1 MPRKTSPPQKTSPLK
16 LHTLRD
22 DLVTY
27 IFGLATESKLSPVE
41 FREKVLIKLL
51 TGNDATNKISNR
63 VLDQWLNKKNLS
75 ATNKNFNALSNVASL
90 HQDEDAQMIELEN
103 LNITPQIV
111 YFLKEIKKPDLI
123 NTIILRNITFKD
135 EGTRNKF
142 EELLKRFKNVRM
154 VEYDHVDFGDH
165 IFLNSKELIDIT
177 IKNSILSKIL
187 LTTFKRDVLNKI
199 APLKRVSF
207 IGNSVDNY
215 FYEDIF
221 YPQRI
226 NAENIMGRNNL
237 LDGVLLNIQGNRD
250 SDGKII
256 NYTR

>member
-1 MPRKTSPPQKTSPLK
+1 M
-16 LHTLRD
+16 
-22 DLVTY
+22 TY

-75 ATNKNFNALSNVASL
+75 ATNKNFNALSNVVSL

-135 EGTRNKF
+135 EGSRNKF
-142 EELLKRFKNVRM
+142 EELLKRFKNVSM
-154 VEYDHVDFGDH
+154 VEYDKVDFGDH

-177 IKNSILSKIL
+177 IKNSKLSKIL
-187 LTTFKRDVLNKI
+187 IMKFKDVLFKI
-199 APLKRVSF
+199 ATIKRVSF
-207 IGNSVDNY
+207 IGNSVDHY
-215 FYEDIF
+215 FYEYTF
-221 YPQRI
+221 FPERI
-226 NAENIMGRNNL
+226 DRRDNTIGRNNGL
-237 LDGVLLNIQGNRD
+237 GRVLLNIQGNIDD
-250 SDGKII
+250 SDK
-256 NYTR
+256 THTDFAK